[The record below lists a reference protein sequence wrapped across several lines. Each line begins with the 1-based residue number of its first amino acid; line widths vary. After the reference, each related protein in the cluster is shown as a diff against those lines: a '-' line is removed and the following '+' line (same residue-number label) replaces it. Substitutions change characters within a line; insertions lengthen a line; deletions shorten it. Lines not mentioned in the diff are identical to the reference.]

1 MAEKKGHKR
10 AGVAVDDGGAAGA
23 DGAGGH
29 TRSLSNHAM
38 DFDDEPDTPKLH
50 SPAEFVQR
58 FGGTTPIQKV
68 LIANN
73 GIAAVK
79 CMRSIRRWSYETF
92 GNDRVIQFVVLVT
105 PEDMAANAEY
115 VRMADQTVDA
125 PAGSNNNNYANVN
138 FIVDIAK
145 RYKVQAVWAGW
156 GHASENPKLPDQLA
170 ENNIVFMGPPGHA
183 MRSLG
188 DKISSS
194 IVAQSA
200 DVPTFPWTGSGLSIN
215 TANRTVDDTGALVVP
230 GDVYDQGCVKTA
242 AEGLASA
249 KKIGFPVMI
258 KASEGGGG
266 KGIRKVTCAE
276 EFPTLYRQ
284 VQQEQPGSP
293 IFIMKLASGARHLE
307 VQILAD
313 TYGNCISLFGRD
325 CSVQRRHQ
333 KIIEEAPAH
342 IAPPEIFDAMEKAA
356 VRLGKLVGYV
366 STGTIEYLF
375 NPDDGT
381 YYFLELNPRLQVE
394 HPCSEMVTGVN
405 LPAAQL
411 QIAMGVPLH
420 RITEIRQLYGLS
432 KYGTSEIPF
441 DSVQIGP
448 VSDDSLAKPEP
459 KGAVIAC
466 RITAENPDDGFK
478 PAGGTIQELTFR
490 SSRDVWG
497 YFSVRPN
504 SGLHEFA
511 DSQFGHVFAWG
522 VTRESARR
530 SMVLALKELSIR
542 GDFRTT
548 VEYLITL
555 IETEDFKG
563 NSFSTEWLD
572 GLIKEKLHAERPDTI
587 KAIKCGGIHIADQ
600 ELQTSYNEFVHALS
614 RGQVMPF
621 ESLIPAKKLDIIYD
635 GMKYC
640 VEATRTGPNSYALF
654 MNGSFVECTF
664 HRMTDGGSMV
674 RLDDASQ
681 ITYMAEEVERYRMT
695 VGGKSCDFEKDNDPT
710 VMRAVSAGK
719 LLSYLVA
726 DGGHVNEGEAY
737 AEVEVMKMVMS
748 VFAKASGALTQTMT
762 GGAIIQAGDVLG
774 TLELDDPTQVKRADL
789 FTDMFEGASEANE
802 LPEGEVNQQFKAIGD
817 LLNNVLKGYT
827 LPDPVFLP
835 RLTGQVEMLFELCN
849 DKKLPLLEARDFLSA
864 TSSRIDEKVVSA
876 VEAELT
882 TYEKSLGSMMCK
894 FPARKISSIIDSHAA
909 TLSAAEQGAFLLVIT
924 PLQSLM
930 QRHRGGVK
938 GHMLQVVNGL
948 LQQYL
953 AVEKI
958 FSDGSAESTVEKMQ
972 EEKDDLNEI
981 TDIIFSH
988 SRVARKNQLIK
999 LLLNK
1004 IYDLKTAKE
1013 TVLEKSLEEI
1023 AALTS
1028 SATSKVALQ
1037 ARQLLIKQYIPPY
1050 EERKERMESIFL
1062 SSASSEGGDIEDS
1075 IEDIVG
1081 NSTAVFDVLSS
1092 FFYHAQ
1098 SIVQQAALE
1107 VYVRRAYV
1115 AYSLGEIT
1123 FHQSDSGKPTIKFM
1137 FSLPTE
1143 MATDK
1148 DGGAATLAAQ
1158 ITSGLVA
1165 KRSPALSRKGSPSR
1179 VVSLGDIRAFEKEHT
1194 PASGAAGTDSPTGT
1208 PVKLE
1213 PRTTI
1218 RGNISR
1224 AGIITVLNSIA
1235 ELKTEF
1241 ESMQT
1246 MFDGKESSDEPINVI
1261 MVALK
1266 QEGSELEGLDE
1277 ASCLAVLK
1285 STVTSYAE
1293 ALKAL
1298 VIRRITFIVVTKAK
1312 FPKYYTFRE
1321 NLDFGE
1327 DTIYRH
1333 VDPALAFKLEMFRV
1347 KNYELTRL
1355 PSQNPRIHLY
1365 HAKGQVPAG
1374 SKYQDH
1380 RFFVRSVMRFPV
1392 IPEFTSELDFLITMG
1407 ETQIIEALDELEVV
1421 FKSQKFGK
1429 SDCNHLYINTVP
1441 LVTTRPAVFAKS
1453 LQKLIHRYA
1462 KRLWKL
1468 RVLEAEVRMN
1478 FQPDPTKPITPVR
1491 FVVSNESG
1499 YYMSMSMYEE
1509 VLDSVTGDPT
1519 YKSFTPKHLGPLN
1532 GTSCYAPYK
1541 VKDITQTK
1549 RFSAQQLGS
1558 TYAYDYVTLMRECV
1572 SRRWEAIH
1580 RENPSFVVPKT
1591 HLSCVE
1597 LVLGEGD
1604 KELVEQ
1610 EPAPGK
1616 SGVGMIAWK
1625 VTIYTPEAPAGRE
1638 LILIANDV
1646 TYVIG
1651 SFGPREDLLF
1661 AKASALSRKLKIPRI
1676 YVSVNS
1682 GARIGLAREV
1692 MDAYKVAWEDP
1703 AKPEKGFKYLYVT
1716 GEDYRTLSEA
1726 GAINAESVEDEG
1738 ELRYKITDIIGATK
1752 DGIGV
1757 ECLKASGMIAGETS
1771 RAYEETFTCTLVSC
1785 RSVGI
1790 GAYLVR
1796 LGHRTVQGTNSHI
1809 ILTGAGALNKV
1820 LGKEVY
1826 SSNRQLGGPQI
1837 MYKNGVSHL
1846 TAKDDFDGMA
1856 KIVHWISYLPVVKGH
1871 FPPVA
1876 PAYSLSLAGK
1886 AFAADPVDRDITFV
1900 PPSEPY
1906 DARCL
1911 LAGRT
1916 TQGGG
1921 WESGLFD
1928 QGSFTEVMAGWA
1940 KTVITGR
1947 ARLGGVPVG
1956 VVAVETGSV
1965 DLVIPADP
1973 ANAASE
1979 AQHMT
1984 QAGTVWYPDS
1994 AYKTAQSIKDINKE
2008 GLPLFILANW
2018 RGFSG
2023 GMRDMYEEVLK
2034 FGAMIVDNLTTFK
2047 QPVFVYIPPG
2057 CELRGGAWV
2066 VVDPSINE
2074 SMMEM
2079 YCDKDARGGVLEAEG
2094 TVEIKYRKK
2103 DVVLTMARL
2112 DKEYG
2117 EIVANLKTEQD
2128 EEALAAL
2135 ATARDAR
2142 YKTLAGMYHQVAV
2155 QFAGLH
2161 DTPGRMK
2168 AMNTIREVVE
2178 WKTAR
2183 KFFYWRLRRRLVLE
2197 LVRSKILEANSDK
2210 SEAETSFMMRRWFV
2224 EAKGGQQAYLW
2235 DDDAAVVEWV
2245 SAQMEEDG
2253 RLNKVGDIAQNL
2265 GYITQERA
2273 VDVVRQIGQTG
2284 GSETA
2289 FACLASLMEFLSPA
2303 QKAELA
2309 SSLTS
2314 SSA

>member
-1 MAEKKGHKR
+1 
-10 AGVAVDDGGAAGA
+10 V
-23 DGAGGH
+23 
-29 TRSLSNHAM
+29 
-38 DFDDEPDTPKLH
+38 
-50 SPAEFVQR
+50 
-58 FGGTTPIQKV
+58 
-68 LIANN
+68 
-73 GIAAVK
+73 
-79 CMRSIRRWSYETF
+79 
-92 GNDRVIQFVVLVT
+92 QFVVLVT

-145 RYKVQAVWAGW
+145 RYRVQAVWAGW

-170 ENNIVFMGPPGHA
+170 EANIVFMGPPGHA

-215 TANRTVDDTGALVVP
+215 TANRTLDKTGALVVP
-230 GDVYDQGCVKTA
+230 DDVYDQGCVKTA

-266 KGIRKVTCAE
+266 KGIRKVTSAE

-342 IAPPEIFDAMEKAA
+342 IAPPEIFDQMEKAA

-381 YYFLELNPRLQVE
+381 FFFLELNPRLQVE

-420 RITEIRQLYGLS
+420 RITEIRQLYGKP
-432 KYGTSEIPF
+432 KYGVSEIPF
-441 DSVQIGP
+441 DTCKLGP
-448 VSDDSLAKPEP
+448 VSDGSLAKPEP
-459 KGAVIAC
+459 TGAVIAC

-522 VTRESARR
+522 PTREEARR

-548 VEYLITL
+548 VEYLVTL
-555 IETEDFKG
+555 IETEDFKR
-563 NSFSTEWLD
+563 NHFSTEWLD
-572 GLIKEKLHAERPDTI
+572 GLIREKLHAERPDTI
-587 KAIKCGGIHIADQ
+587 KAVKCGGIHIADQ
-600 ELQTSYNEFVHALS
+600 VLQASYNEFVHALS

-621 ESLIPAKKLDIIYD
+621 ESLSPSKKLDIIYD
-635 GMKYC
+635 GIKYS
-640 VEATRTGPNSYALF
+640 VEATRTGPNSYALY
-654 MNGSFVECTF
+654 MNGSFIECTF

-726 DGGHVNEGEAY
+726 DGGHVKEGDAY

-748 VFAKASGALTQTMT
+748 VYAKASGALNQTMT
-762 GGAIIQAGDVLG
+762 AGAIIQAGDVLG

-789 FTDMFEGASEANE
+789 FTDAFEGASQVDE
-802 LPEGEVNQQFKAIGD
+802 LPEGEVNQQFSAITT
-817 LLNNVLKGYT
+817 LLGNVLKGYT

-835 RLTGQVEMLFELCN
+835 RLVRQVDMLFALCN
-849 DKKLPLLEARDFLSA
+849 NKKLPLLQAREFMSA
-864 TSSRIDEKVVSA
+864 TSSRIDERVVQA
-876 VEAELT
+876 VEAELA
-882 TYEKSLGSMMCK
+882 TYTKSMGSMMCK
-894 FPARKISSIIDSHAA
+894 FPARKVSSIIDGHAA
-909 TLSAAEQGAFLLVIT
+909 TLGAAEQTSFLLVVA
-924 PLQSLM
+924 PLQLIM
-930 QRHRGGVK
+930 QRYRGGLK
-938 GHMLQVVNGL
+938 GHMLHIVNGL

-958 FSDGSAESTVEKMQ
+958 FAEGSAESTVERMQ
-972 EEKDDLNEI
+972 EEMEDLKEI

-988 SRVARKNQLIK
+988 ARVGRKNELIK
-999 LLLNK
+999 LLLDK
-1004 IYDLKTAKE
+1004 IYVLNTAKE
-1013 TVLEKSLEEI
+1013 SVLEKSLEEI
-1023 AALTS
+1023 AALNS
-1028 SATSKVALQ
+1028 SATSNVALQ

-1050 EERKERMESIFL
+1050 AERKEKMESIFL
-1062 SSASSEGGDIEDS
+1062 SSAASEGDIEDL
-1075 IEDIVG
+1075 IEGIVG
-1081 NSTAVFDVLSS
+1081 NSTAVFDVLSA
-1092 FFYHAQ
+1092 FFYHDQ

-1107 VYVRRAYV
+1107 VYVRRSYV

-1123 FHQSDSGKPTIKFM
+1123 FHRSESGKPTIKFM

-1148 DGGAATLAAQ
+1148 DGGAATMAAQ
-1158 ITSGLVA
+1158 LASGLVA
-1165 KRSPALSRKGSPSR
+1165 QRSPAALRKEQGGAAAVTASSR
-1179 VVSLGDIRAFEKEHT
+1179 VVSLGDLRAYEK
-1194 PASGAAGTDSPTGT
+1194 ASTAAAPSSPSAG

-1218 RGNISR
+1218 RGNVTR
-1224 AGIITVLNSIA
+1224 AGIITVLNTIA
-1235 ELKTEF
+1235 ELKSEF
-1241 ESMQT
+1241 ASMKA
-1246 MFDGKESSDEPINVI
+1246 MFDGKRASEEPINII

-1277 ASCLAVLK
+1277 AGCLGVLK
-1285 STVTSYAE
+1285 STVAAFAGE
-1293 ALKAL
+1293 LKGL
-1298 VIRRITFIVVTKAK
+1298 VIRRITFIIVTKAK
-1312 FPKYYTFRE
+1312 FPKYYTFRQ

-1347 KNYELTRL
+1347 KNYELIRL
-1355 PSQNPRIHLY
+1355 PSQNPRIHVY
-1365 HAKGQVPAG
+1365 HATGQVPAG
-1374 SKYQDH
+1374 AKFQDQ

-1392 IPEFTSELDFLITMG
+1392 IPEFTSEIDFLITMG
-1407 ETQIIEALDELEVV
+1407 ETQIIEALDELELV
-1421 FKSQKFGK
+1421 FKSAEYDKT
-1429 SDCNHLYINTVP
+1429 DCNHLYINAVP
-1441 LVTTRPAVFAKS
+1441 LVTVSPNAFAKS
-1453 LQKLIHRYA
+1453 LQKLIMRYA

-1478 FQPDPTKPITPVR
+1478 FQPDPTKPIMPVR

-1509 VLDSVTGDPT
+1509 VLDEVTGDPT
-1519 YKSFTPKHLGPLN
+1519 YQSFNRKAVGPLD

-1541 VKDITQTK
+1541 LKDITQTK

-1558 TYAYDYVTLMRECV
+1558 TYAYDYITLMRECV
-1572 SRRWEAIH
+1572 ARQWAAIQAL
-1580 RENPSFVVPKT
+1580 NPSFVTPKA

-1604 KELVEQ
+1604 AELVEQ
-1610 EPAPGK
+1610 APAPGK

-1625 VTIYTPEAPAGRE
+1625 VTIYTPEAPTGRD

-1646 TYVIG
+1646 TYAIG

-1661 AKASALSRKLKIPRI
+1661 AKASALSRQLKIPRI

-1703 AKPEKGFKYLYVT
+1703 ARPWKGFKYLYVT
-1716 GEDYRTLSEA
+1716 GDDYRTLAEA
-1726 GAINAESVEDEG
+1726 GAINAEPVDDEG
-1738 ELRYKITDIIGATK
+1738 ELRYRITDIIGQTK

-1846 TAKDDFDGMA
+1846 TAKDDFDGMKA
-1856 KIVHWISYLPVVKGH
+1856 IVHWISYLPVVKGQ
-1871 FPPVA
+1871 FPPAA
-1876 PAYSLSLAGK
+1876 PAYSLSLNGR

-1928 QGSFTEVMAGWA
+1928 QGSFTEVMGGWA

-1965 DLVIPADP
+1965 DLLIPADP

-1979 AQHMT
+1979 AQHVT

-1994 AYKTAQSIKDINKE
+1994 AYKTAQAIKDINKE

-2034 FGAMIVDNLTTFK
+2034 FGAMIVDNLTTFT

-2066 VVDPSINE
+2066 VVDPSINT

-2079 YCDKDARGGVLEAEG
+2079 YCDKNARGGVLEAEG

-2117 EIVANLKTEQD
+2117 ETVASLKSETD
-2128 EEALAAL
+2128 EEAKAAL
-2135 ATARDAR
+2135 AQALNAR
-2142 YKTLAGMYHQVAV
+2142 YEKLAGMYHQVAV

-2168 AMNTIREVVE
+2168 AMNVVRDVVE
-2178 WKTAR
+2178 WKSAR
-2183 KFFYWRLRRRLVLE
+2183 KYFYWRLRRRLALE
-2197 LVRSKILEANSDK
+2197 LVRSKINEANADL
-2210 SEAETSFMMRRWFV
+2210 SETETTFMMRRWFV
-2224 EAKGGQQAYLW
+2224 EAKGGQQTYLW
-2235 DDDAAVVEWV
+2235 DDDAAVFEWV
-2245 SAQMEEDG
+2245 SAQMDDEG
-2253 RLNKVGDIAQNL
+2253 RITKVGDIAQNL

-2273 VDVVRQIGQTG
+2273 VDVVRQIGKTG
-2284 GSETA
+2284 GSDTA

-2314 SSA
+2314 SPA